1 MENNSNV
8 NKFMIEGEKDSG
20 AGVVFIKTF
29 FLLSYLQSSQIS

>member
-29 FLLSYLQSSQIS
+29 LFTFVLGN